1 MRQCL
6 VCGAEFEPTNARH
19 RYCGNTCVQ
28 RICVQ
33 RKAIRSKVHQ
43 IVKTLRTIES
53 LQLLDNSLEEML
65 EDIANEE

>member
-1 MRQCL
+1 MRSCL
-6 VCGAEFEPTNARH
+6 VCSTEFHPTNARH

-28 RICVQ
+28 RVCIR

-53 LQLLDNSLEEML
+53 LQLLDNSLEQML
-65 EDIANEE
+65 EDIVNEE

>member
-6 VCGAEFEPTNARH
+6 VCNKEFEPTNARH

-28 RICVQ
+28 RICVH

-53 LQLLDNSLEEML
+53 LQLLDSRLEEML
-65 EDIANEE
+65 ENIANEE

>member
-1 MRQCL
+1 MRSCL
-6 VCGAEFEPTNARH
+6 VCSTEFEPTNARH

-28 RICVQ
+28 RICIR

-53 LQLLDNSLEEML
+53 LELVDSSLEEML
-65 EDIANEE
+65 ENIANEK